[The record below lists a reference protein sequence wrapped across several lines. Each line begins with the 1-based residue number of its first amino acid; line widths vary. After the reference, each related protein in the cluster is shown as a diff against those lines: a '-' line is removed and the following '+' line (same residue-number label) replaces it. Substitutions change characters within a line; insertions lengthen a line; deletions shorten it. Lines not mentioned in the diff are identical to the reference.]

1 LTTNEMQPV
10 VKVVI
15 KAHELAHIT
24 AEQES
29 MYVAAR
35 LRAARVP
42 VLGMF
47 EFKGVEYGKIVSY
60 TDIETGDKVIL
71 WRDN

>member
-1 LTTNEMQPV
+1 MQPV

-15 KAHELAHIT
+15 TADELLKFDA
-24 AEQES
+24 AQES
-29 MYVAAR
+29 MYISAR

-42 VLGMF
+42 VIGMF

-60 TDIETGDKVIL
+60 TDVETGDKVIL
-71 WRDN
+71 WRDS

>member
-1 LTTNEMQPV
+1 MQPV

-15 KAHELAHIT
+15 TADELLKLDAS
-24 AEQES
+24 QES

-42 VLGMF
+42 VIGMF

-71 WRDN
+71 WRDS

>member
-1 LTTNEMQPV
+1 MTTSEMQPV
-10 VKVVI
+10 IKVVI

-29 MYVAAR
+29 MYIAAR

-42 VLGMF
+42 VVGLF
-47 EFKGVEYGKIVSY
+47 EFKGVEYGRIVSY

-71 WRDN
+71 WKDV

>member
-1 LTTNEMQPV
+1 MTTSEINPV
-10 VKVVI
+10 IKVVI

-29 MYVAAR
+29 MYIAAR

-42 VLGMF
+42 VVGLF
-47 EFKGVEYGKIVSY
+47 EFKGVEYGRIVSY

-71 WRDN
+71 WKDV

>member
-1 LTTNEMQPV
+1 MTTSEINPV
-10 VKVVI
+10 IKVVI

-29 MYVAAR
+29 MYIAAR

-42 VLGMF
+42 VVGLF
-47 EFKGVEYGKIVSY
+47 EFKGVEYGRIVSY

-71 WRDN
+71 WRDS

>member
-1 LTTNEMQPV
+1 MQSV

-15 KAHELAHIT
+15 TADELLKLDAS
-24 AEQES
+24 QES

-71 WRDN
+71 WKAV

>member
-1 LTTNEMQPV
+1 MTTSEINPV
-10 VKVVI
+10 IKVVI

-29 MYVAAR
+29 MYIAAR

-42 VLGMF
+42 VVGLF
-47 EFKGVEYGKIVSY
+47 EFKGVEYGRIMSY

-71 WRDN
+71 WRDS

>member
-1 LTTNEMQPV
+1 MQPV

-15 KAHELAHIT
+15 TADELLKLDA
-24 AEQES
+24 AQEN
-29 MYVAAR
+29 MYISAR

-42 VLGMF
+42 VIGMF

-60 TDIETGDKVIL
+60 TDIETGDKIVM
-71 WRDN
+71 WRDS

>member
-1 LTTNEMQPV
+1 MQPV

-15 KAHELAHIT
+15 TAHELAHIT

-71 WRDN
+71 WRDS

>member
-1 LTTNEMQPV
+1 MTTNEMQPV

-15 KAHELAHIT
+15 TADELLKLDAS
-24 AEQES
+24 QES
-29 MYVAAR
+29 MYISAR

-71 WRDN
+71 WRDS

>member
-1 LTTNEMQPV
+1 MQPV

-15 KAHELAHIT
+15 TVEELLKLDAT
-24 AEQES
+24 QES
-29 MYVAAR
+29 MYISAR

-42 VLGMF
+42 VIGMF
-47 EFKGVEYGKIVSY
+47 EFKGVEYGRIVSY

-71 WRDN
+71 WRDS

>member
-1 LTTNEMQPV
+1 MQSV

-15 KAHELAHIT
+15 T
-24 AEQES
+24 AEELLKLDASQES

-71 WRDN
+71 WKDS

>member
-1 LTTNEMQPV
+1 MQPV

-15 KAHELAHIT
+15 TADELLKLDA
-24 AEQES
+24 AQES
-29 MYVAAR
+29 MYISAR

-42 VLGMF
+42 VIGMF

-71 WRDN
+71 WRDS

>member
-1 LTTNEMQPV
+1 MQPV

-15 KAHELAHIT
+15 TADELLKLDAT
-24 AEQES
+24 QES
-29 MYVAAR
+29 MYISAR

-47 EFKGVEYGKIVSY
+47 EFKGVEYGRIVSY
-60 TDIETGDKVIL
+60 TDIETGDNIVM
-71 WRDN
+71 WRYS

>member
-1 LTTNEMQPV
+1 MQTV

-15 KAHELAHIT
+15 T
-24 AEQES
+24 ADEILKLDAAQES
-29 MYVAAR
+29 MYISAR

-60 TDIETGDKVIL
+60 DDIETGDKVIL